1 MKPRNALLRPCA
13 LRPLLLVTAV
23 AGLVGCATGPS
34 RGTSTAPTAKS
45 GAACNCPCPRPE
57 GQGSPAAVAPVAAP
71 ADPALPEIAAV
82 VPVTAADPTWGNP
95 DAPVT
100 VVEFSD
106 FQCPFCAR
114 VGDTLD
120 ELKRVYGPAQVRL
133 VWKNYPLPFHGQA
146 RPAAEAAMAVF
157 ALGSA
162 DAFWR
167 FHDLVFA
174 NQRELSP
181 ENYARWAVMAGVDGS
196 KFEADYAA
204 KRQAVKVQEDVALAA
219 RLGIRGT
226 PVFRINGVALMG
238 AQPFE
243 SFKAIIDAQLAAAKE
258 LSASGTPANQIY
270 GVLSAKNAAANSE
283 GGSAEADKD
292 PGPEPEDTTIWRVPV
307 DKFDPTR
314 GPADALVTLVLFSD
328 FQCPY
333 CKRVEETLA
342 ALEQKYGAD
351 LRIVWKDYPLPF
363 HDRAVPAAVVARVAL
378 AKKGSKGFWQAHHA
392 LFEGQDDLDDKALKA
407 IAKGL
412 GLSWSEIQKAI
423 TERRFKDVFDASEDL
438 AKTLKVSGTPCA
450 FVNGFRVAGAV
461 PTEKFVAVIDA
472 QFAKARAMADD
483 RHTQVGLYDA
493 IARAG
498 QQSDVPERRE
508 VEAPTRNNPSRG
520 SATAKVTV
528 QVFGDFQCPFC
539 QRVNPTLAQLEKRF
553 PGRLRL
559 VWRNYPMPF
568 HDHAALAAEAA
579 QEVFAQKGAP
589 AFWEYHDLLFAAQGK
604 GGLERTNLEKL
615 AQKLGLDMKRFREAL
630 DARAHQSSVERD
642 IVVAKKADLDGT
654 PFFIIN
660 GYVLSGVRPFPVFEQ
675 VVTRALAESETPPAV
690 GAKP

>member
-1 MKPRNALLRPCA
+1 MKLRIALLRSCA
-13 LRPLLLVTAV
+13 LWPILLVTVAAAV
-23 AGLVGCATGPS
+23 VGCATGPG
-34 RGTSTAPTAKS
+34 RGTATAPTAKS
-45 GAACNCPCPRPE
+45 GATCNCPCPRPE
-57 GQGSPAAVAPVAAP
+57 GQGNPVAAGP
-71 ADPALPEIAAV
+71 AVGTIEPVVPDNAAV
-82 VPVTAADPTWGNP
+82 VSVTASDPTWGNP

-133 VWKNYPLPFHGQA
+133 VWKNYPLPFHANA
-146 RPAAEAAMAVF
+146 RSVAEAAMSVF
-157 ALGSA
+157 ALGGA
-162 DAFWR
+162 EAFWR

-181 ENYARWAVMAGVDGS
+181 ENYVRWAVMAGVDGG
-196 KFEADYAA
+196 KFEADLAA
-204 KRQAVKVQEDVALAA
+204 KRQVAKVQEDVALAA

-226 PVFRINGVALMG
+226 PVFRINGIALMG
-238 AQPFE
+238 AQPAD

-270 GVLSAKNAAANSE
+270 GVLSAKNAAKNSAD
-283 GGSAEADKD
+283 GPAEADKD
-292 PGPEPEDTTIWRVPV
+292 SPPEPEDTAIWRVPV
-307 DKFDPTR
+307 DTSDPAR

-333 CKRVEETLA
+333 CKRVEETLDS
-342 ALEQKYGAD
+342 LEQKYGAD

-363 HDRAVPAAVVARVAL
+363 HDRAVPAAVLARVAL
-378 AKKGSKGFWQAHHA
+378 AKKGTKGFWQAQHA

-412 GLSWSEIQKAI
+412 GLSWPEVQKAMADH
-423 TERRFKDVFDASEDL
+423 RFKEVFEASEDL
-438 AKTLKVSGTPCA
+438 AKTLKVNGTPSA
-450 FVNGFRVAGAV
+450 FVNGYRVTGAV
-461 PTEKFVAVIDA
+461 PVEKFAAVIDA

-493 IARAG
+493 IARTG
-498 QQSDVPERRE
+498 QQSDASERRE

-539 QRVNPTLAQLEKRF
+539 QRMGSTLAQLEKRF
-553 PGRLRL
+553 AGRVRL

-579 QEVFAQKGAP
+579 LEVFAQKGAP

-604 GGLERTNLEKL
+604 GGLERPNLEKL
-615 AQKLGLDMKRFREAL
+615 AQKLGTDMKRFREAL
-630 DARAHQSSVERD
+630 EAHTHQASVERD

-660 GYVLSGVRPFPVFEQ
+660 GYVLSGVRPLSVFEQ
-675 VVTRALAESETPPAV
+675 VVTRALAEAETPSAT